1 MKRRVSFC
9 LCLWSLIGS
18 AVGEIVNVYV
28 AEGQTL
34 TLRPKFKDP
43 VESVEWQRNRNLLA
57 EWAGNEVTRYD
68 NRIALNVSNAVLE
81 LVGVVATDAG
91 TFTVSLNN
99 VMQDEVFA
107 VKVIKFVPEPE
118 VHPTPLACSE
128 NLETCTLH
136 CGGDTSGAEP
146 VTYIWRTEPE
156 TEMPEVRNR
165 TIDRKTSA
173 VKSFF
178 CIMQNPLGR
187 KESQAFANPFYQDRP
202 GGGLGPG
209 GIAGVVSGT
218 LGALC
223 GVVVAAWFC
232 SKRQRGLALRP
243 SNGATGGTNLETSRP
258 LNSNN

>member
-68 NRIALNVSNAVLE
+68 NRIALN
-81 LVGVVATDAG
+81 
-91 TFTVSLNN
+91 
-99 VMQDEVFA
+99 DEVFA